1 MSGPASRS
9 QLSRFGKRRLMLLML
24 KLAIFIGS
32 GRSER
37 IEFNG
42 RIAPSVVHP
51 NQNLMRTESH
61 ERPAALRAKERA
73 GRFRNGCREPAPKRE
88 RPHAGAKSDKYKD
101 GKAEV
106 SRLLIPD
113 RPAL

>member
-1 MSGPASRS
+1 MSGAASRS
-9 QLSRFGKRRLMLLML
+9 QFSRFAKRRLMLLML

-73 GRFRNGCREPAPKRE
+73 GRFRNGCREPLLIV
-88 RPHAGAKSDKYKD
+88 SDPMPVPSPTYIRM
-101 GKAEV
+101 GKAVV